1 MEIVGQI
8 EEIIYQNDSNNY
20 TIAVFSLEGTPK
32 DTIVVVGYLPFITI
46 GDSLKLT
53 GKKVLHQE
61 YGEQFKIET
70 FEKIMPQS
78 AAALEKYLAS
88 GTIKGIGPATARK
101 IVDRFGEE
109 TIQVFKFE
117 PMRLSEIKGI
127 TKDRAYEIG
136 EEFNEKWEVW
146 QIVSFL
152 ENFGIGAN
160 NAKKVYDAL
169 GINAVEK
176 IEENPYILVDI
187 VYGVN
192 FNSIDKIA
200 MQIGIPL
207 DSDHRIK
214 SGIKYALL
222 IASYNGNTCV
232 EKQNLIHY
240 VKSVLEVDEERVE
253 ENIINLDCCQE
264 LHTVEKDGVTWVFLE
279 PLYKAELNISEK
291 LMGLRDFKNL
301 KHIKSFEKEI
311 KELEKDLDIELSEKQ
326 LEALN
331 EVNENNVCIIT
342 GGPGTG
348 KTTIIKFVIEA
359 YKAHKKKV
367 VLCAPTGRAAKRM
380 SETTG
385 EDAKTI
391 HRLLEIGKFEEDKLG
406 SIDQEVTPVDA
417 DVLVVDE
424 MSMVDVFLMNYLSKA
439 LFLGTKVIFVGDPNQ
454 LPSVGPGSILEDLI
468 DSEEFVTVK
477 LNKIFRQAAKSKI
490 IVNSHNVNNG
500 ITFIGKKDYEEDS
513 ENDFFYINESNQD
526 KMLYQVLSLCKE
538 RLKNYGDYEFFRNI
552 QVLTPTKKGKMG
564 TKELNKSLQQALN
577 PKTDEIKEKNYGE
590 VIFRE
595 GDRVMQIK
603 NNYDIYWEKGSRD
616 NLRTYES
623 GTGVFNG
630 EIGRIAKLDTEDRQ
644 MEVEFDDG
652 KIAWY
657 AYSELDQLDHAY
669 AITIHKAQGSEF
681 DVVILI
687 VPQASNM
694 LLTRNLLYTGM
705 TRAKKLE
712 IVIGNKNLVDF
723 MINNCDN
730 KKRNTGLK
738 LKLII
743 ERNRRYIKHKV
754 ECECKKD

>member
-1 MEIVGQI
+1 MEIIGQI
-8 EEIIYQNDSNNY
+8 EEFIYQNESNNY
-20 TIAVFSLEGTPK
+20 SIAVFSLEESNDVIT
-32 DTIVVVGYLPFITI
+32 VVGYLPFITV
-46 GDSLKLT
+46 GDTLKLK
-53 GKKVLHQE
+53 GKFVIHQE
-61 YGEQFKIET
+61 YGEQFKIDT
-70 FEKIMPQS
+70 FEKMMPKS

-101 IVDRFGEE
+101 IVDKFGED
-109 TIQVFKFE
+109 TLNIFKFE

-127 TKDRAYEIG
+127 SKDKAYEIG

-160 NAKKVYDAL
+160 NSKKVYDAL

-176 IEENPYILVDI
+176 IQENPYILVDI

-192 FNSIDKIA
+192 FNNIDKIA

-207 DSDHRIK
+207 DSDYRIK

-232 EKQNLIHY
+232 QKENLITY
-240 VKSVLEVDEERVE
+240 VKNILEVDEDRIED
-253 ENIINLDCCQE
+253 NLINLE
-264 LHTVEKDGVTWVFLE
+264 VTSEIHTVNQDEITWVFLE
-279 PLYKAELNISEK
+279 PLYKAEQNIAQK
-291 LMGLRDFKNL
+291 LVALRDFNNVKYIKN
-301 KHIKSFEKEI
+301 FENEI
-311 KELEKDLDIELSEKQ
+311 RKYEDKLAIELSEKQ
-326 LEALN
+326 FDAIKQ
-331 EVNENNVCIIT
+331 VNENNVCIIT

-348 KTTIIKFVIEA
+348 KTTIIKFMIEI

-406 SIDQEVTPVDA
+406 SIDTDVTPVDA
-417 DVLVVDE
+417 DILVVDE

-439 LFLGTKVIFVGDPNQ
+439 IFLGTKVIFVGDPNQ
-454 LPSVGPGSILEDLI
+454 LPSVGPGSILKDLI
-468 DSEEFVTVK
+468 DSEKFKIVK

-490 IVNSHNVNNG
+490 IVNAHNVNNG
-500 ITFIGKKDYEEDS
+500 INFIGNKNYEENS

-526 KMLYQVLSLCKE
+526 KILYQILSLCKE
-538 RLKNYGDYEFFRNI
+538 RLKNYGDYEFFKSI

-564 TKELNKSLQQALN
+564 TRELNKCLQAELN
-577 PKTDEIKEKNYGE
+577 PKVEGIEEKTYGD

-616 NLRTYES
+616 NLKTYEA
-623 GTGVFNG
+623 GTRS
-630 EIGRIAKLDTEDRQ
+630 I
-644 MEVEFDDG
+644 
-652 KIAWY
+652 
-657 AYSELDQLDHAY
+657 
-669 AITIHKAQGSEF
+669 
-681 DVVILI
+681 
-687 VPQASNM
+687 
-694 LLTRNLLYTGM
+694 
-705 TRAKKLE
+705 
-712 IVIGNKNLVDF
+712 
-723 MINNCDN
+723 
-730 KKRNTGLK
+730 
-738 LKLII
+738 
-743 ERNRRYIKHKV
+743 
-754 ECECKKD
+754 